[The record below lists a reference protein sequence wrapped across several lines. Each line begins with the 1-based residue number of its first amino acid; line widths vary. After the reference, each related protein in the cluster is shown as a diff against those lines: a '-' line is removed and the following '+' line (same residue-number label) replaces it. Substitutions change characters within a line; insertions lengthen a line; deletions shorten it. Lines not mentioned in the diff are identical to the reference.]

1 VSFAPEVSA
10 NRRFLLLLIT
20 GLLGSEVAMY
30 LGVGSLFYTA
40 ALVVTGIYVAR
51 RSAEALWVGF
61 FLFAVTSQIYPVGLD
76 ELGAASRSAYRPYIL
91 VVLVVAG
98 SMLVGQLF
106 GRSRTFGRHV
116 SQITGV
122 KVRISA
128 FVAVLFLAL
137 AHGYFASMSP
147 PGLVDVL
154 RECSGWMTFLVFLF
168 LGYRLSPSPAETQ
181 KSLVRLRLA
190 VLVYSTFFIVKFI
203 YLMFSLGVVETV
215 IEFGYSKR
223 DEVFFSGLV
232 LVLLI
237 AQELT
242 SVVVSMW
249 KIPWLAGFV
258 LISAALLS
266 GSRSLV
272 GSILIVALL
281 LVLLLHPKI
290 RLRLGL
296 VGMVVILIVVFGPSL
311 IFASQGSLLDYITN
325 RFLTI
330 STEDTSLLAHA
341 SQWVAVADAVRGNPL
356 LGKGPFASYEFLDPL
371 FGWKETTYLDSGLGY
386 LLMKA
391 GLLGTCV
398 FVWFALGWLRV
409 VQGLR
414 RALPALGAPFLA
426 VFLFYLVFLIFGP
439 SFFEFQHAWFIGLV
453 VGYTLTL
460 ASRFPFLKTAQ
471 IPGSLDQNG
480 ALA

>member
-1 VSFAPEVSA
+1 VSFAPNVSA

-20 GLLGSEVAMY
+20 GLLGSQAAVY
-30 LGVGSLFYTA
+30 LGVGSLFYAA
-40 ALVVTGIYVAR
+40 ALVITGLYVMR
-51 RSAEALWVGF
+51 NSAEATWVGF
-61 FLFAVTSQIYPVGLD
+61 YLFAITSQIYPVGLD
-76 ELGAASRSAYRPYIL
+76 ELGTAFRSAYRPYIL
-91 VVLVVAG
+91 AVLVVGG

-106 GRSRTFGRHV
+106 GRSPTCGRHL
-116 SQITGV
+116 SQLTSV
-122 KVRISA
+122 KARIGT

-137 AHGYFASMSP
+137 GHGYFASMSA
-147 PGLVDVL
+147 PGLVEVL

-190 VLVYSTFFIVKFI
+190 VLVYSTLFIIKFI
-203 YLMFSLGVVETV
+203 YLMLSLGVIETV
-215 IEFGYSKR
+215 IEFGYSQR
-223 DEVFFSGLV
+223 DDVFFSGLV

-242 SVVVSMW
+242 SVAVSVW
-249 KIPWLAGFV
+249 KMPWLAGFV
-258 LISAALLS
+258 LLSAALLS

-272 GSILIVALL
+272 GCTLIVALL
-281 LVLLLHPKI
+281 LVLILRPKT

-296 VGMVVILIVVFGPSL
+296 LGMVVILAGVFGPSL

-325 RFLTI
+325 RFLTV

-341 SQWVAVADAVRGNPL
+341 SQWVAVADAVRENPL
-356 LGKGPFASYEFLDPL
+356 LGKGPLASYEFLDPM
-371 FGWKETTYLDSGLGY
+371 FGWKETTFLDSGLGY
-386 LLMKA
+386 LLMKT

-398 FVWFALGWLRV
+398 FVWFALGWLKM

-414 RALPALGAPFLA
+414 RAFPALGVPSLA
-426 VFLFYLVFLIFGP
+426 IFLFYLVFLIFGP

-460 ASRFPFLKTAQ
+460 ASRFPFLKRAQ
-471 IPGSLDQNG
+471 IPGSLDQHG
-480 ALA
+480 AFA